1 MLASHNGHKEVVQ
14 VLVDKGADV
23 QAKNKVSVGG
33 ARGERGGDG
42 ADGGY
47 MWDVWGGVEE

>member
-1 MLASHNGHKEVVQ
+1 MASENGHKEVVQ

-23 QAKNKVSVGG
+23 EAKDKVSAGV

-42 ADGGY
+42 ARGRY